1 MFFFVDQLL
10 QPKNEKT
17 NIPFDSMSSG
27 DVNTWEFAEWNKRSF
42 KYQVVNQEKKRQFLR
57 FSLQILNH
65 FVAVTRAEEKKQL

>member
-1 MFFFVDQLL
+1 MDVFFVDQLL

-42 KYQVVNQEKKRQFLR
+42 KYQVIVNQEKKNVNFSVFLYR
-57 FSLQILNH
+57 FWTTLLQ
-65 FVAVTRAEEKKQL
+65 